1 MDGRGFV
8 RMLLV
13 RGPNAS
19 KHNEETKLSDAP
31 AKAKAYSAWMKG
43 QLFNLL
49 RASKNSD
56 CQKHSYF

>member
-1 MDGRGFV
+1 
-8 RMLLV
+8 MLLV